1 MRIVVVGAGAIGGY
15 IAAVLARAGTN
26 VAVIARGAHLE
37 AIRRDGIGVLSSD
50 LGEFRAH
57 VEASD
62 DLRSLDPFDFA
73 LLTFKAHQWPGLIP
87 QLASAVAAGTTVVT
101 LQNGVPFWFRREPP
115 LRTVDPDGA
124 VGALIPDEQTIGGVV
139 HVSGHIAEPG
149 KIRQSGGG
157 RFVLGA
163 MNAAADEPLA
173 KLATG
178 MRDAGLKPEVVENVR
193 HFTWL
198 KLINNASLNPVSTIH
213 ELTIHAMLDDPATR
227 EEVRVLMQETVAVG
241 RALGVVDDVDLDARM
256 AYAQRLTDV
265 RTSMLQDALAHRPL
279 ELDPIVGAV
288 VELGEDLRVPVSR
301 LRAVYDELR
310 SPSNRPSP

>member
-1 MRIVVVGAGAIGGY
+1 
-15 IAAVLARAGTN
+15 
-26 VAVIARGAHLE
+26 
-37 AIRRDGIGVLSSD
+37 
-50 LGEFRAH
+50 
-57 VEASD
+57 
-62 DLRSLDPFDFA
+62 
-73 LLTFKAHQWPGLIP
+73 
-87 QLASAVAAGTTVVT
+87 
-101 LQNGVPFWFRREPP
+101 
-115 LRTVDPDGA
+115 
-124 VGALIPDEQTIGGVV
+124 
-139 HVSGHIAEPG
+139 
-149 KIRQSGGG
+149 
-157 RFVLGA
+157 